1 LIEKIWL
8 DQEER
13 LRRQPSTDVLQ
24 EAEKVGSTF
33 AQKGENSMSL
43 SGRNAVVTG
52 GASGIGRG
60 ICLRLAREGA
70 NVAILDL
77 NVAGAEKVASEII
90 ALGRKAVACQ
100 TDVAN
105 RTQVQAAIER
115 VHKEFGSAHILVN
128 DAGIGKFVPLA
139 SMREAEWDEMIGIHL
154 KGTFNCTK
162 AVVQD
167 MIDAKW
173 GRIVNISSTA
183 GLGGATGLVH
193 YSAAKA
199 GIIGFTKALAQEL
212 GPMGIT
218 VNAIAPGL
226 IDTPILRKDGVLTE
240 RMQKFINITVN
251 RSPVRRSGVP
261 DDIAAACAYLASEEA
276 SFFTGQV
283 MSPNGGMYT

>member
-1 LIEKIWL
+1 
-8 DQEER
+8 
-13 LRRQPSTDVLQ
+13 
-24 EAEKVGSTF
+24 
-33 AQKGENSMSL
+33 MSL
-43 SGRNAVVTG
+43 AGKNAIVTG

-60 ICLRLAREGA
+60 ICLHLARDGA
-70 NVAILDL
+70 NLAILDL
-77 NVAGAEKVASEII
+77 DLTGAEKVAAEVVAI
-90 ALGRKAVACQ
+90 GRKAVACQ
-100 TDVAN
+100 VDVAS
-105 RTQVQAAIER
+105 RAQVDAAVARARQELGPI
-115 VHKEFGSAHILVN
+115 HILVN
-128 DAGIGKFVPLA
+128 DAGIGEFVPLA
-139 SMREAEWDEMIGIHL
+139 QMNEAQWDRMIAIHL

-173 GRIVNISSTA
+173 GRVVSISSVA
-183 GLGGATGLVH
+183 GLGGGMGLVH

-226 IDTPILRKDGVLTE
+226 IDTPILRKSQLPEEEIRGWIETFVGRT
-240 RMQKFINITVN
+240 
-251 RSPVRRSGVP
+251 PVRRVGAP
-261 DDIAAACAYLASEEA
+261 EDIAAACAYLASEEA

>member
-1 LIEKIWL
+1 
-8 DQEER
+8 
-13 LRRQPSTDVLQ
+13 
-24 EAEKVGSTF
+24 
-33 AQKGENSMSL
+33 MSL

-77 NVAGAEKVASEII
+77 NLAGAEKVAAEIT

-100 TDVAN
+100 VDVVN
-105 RTQVQAAIER
+105 RTQVDAAIER
-115 VHKEFGSAHILVN
+115 VHKDLGPVHILVN
-128 DAGIGKFVPLA
+128 DAGIGKFVLLA
-139 SMREAEWDEMIGIHL
+139 EMSEEAWDEMIAIHL

-167 MIDAKW
+167 MITAKW
-173 GRIVNISSTA
+173 GRIVSISSTA
-183 GLGGATGLVH
+183 GLGGAAGLVH

-199 GIIGFTKALAQEL
+199 GIVGFTKALAQEL

-226 IDTPILRKDGVLTE
+226 IDTPILRVGGAITQ
-240 RMQKFINITVN
+240 RMQRFIDMTVKH
-251 RSPVRRSGVP
+251 SPVRRSGVP

-283 MSPNGGMYT
+283 MSPNGGMYM

>member
-1 LIEKIWL
+1 
-8 DQEER
+8 
-13 LRRQPSTDVLQ
+13 
-24 EAEKVGSTF
+24 
-33 AQKGENSMSL
+33 MSL

-60 ICLRLAREGA
+60 ICVRLARDGA

-77 NVAGAEKVASEII
+77 NLAGTEKVAAEIT

-100 TDVAN
+100 VDVVSRA
-105 RTQVQAAIER
+105 QVDAALER
-115 VHKEFGSAHILVN
+115 GHKDLGPVHSLVH
-128 DAGIGKFVPLA
+128 DAGIGKFVLLTEM
-139 SMREAEWDEMIGIHL
+139 SEEAWDEMIAIHL

-162 AVVQD
+162 AVVRD

-173 GRIVNISSTA
+173 GRIVSISSTA
-183 GLGGATGLVH
+183 GLGGAAGLVH

-199 GIIGFTKALAQEL
+199 GIVGFTKALAQEL

-226 IDTPILRKDGVLTE
+226 IDTPILRRDGVLSE
-240 RMQKFINITVN
+240 RMQKFINMTVN
-251 RSPVRRSGVP
+251 RSPVHRSGVP
-261 DDIAAACAYLASEEA
+261 DDIAAACVYLASEEA

-283 MSPNGGMYT
+283 MSPNGGMYM

>member
-1 LIEKIWL
+1 
-8 DQEER
+8 
-13 LRRQPSTDVLQ
+13 
-24 EAEKVGSTF
+24 
-33 AQKGENSMSL
+33 MSL
-43 SGRNAVVTG
+43 SGKNAVVTG

-60 ICLRLAREGA
+60 ICLRLARDGA

-77 NVAGAEKVASEII
+77 NLADAEKVAGEIT

-100 TDVAN
+100 VDVVN
-105 RTQVQAAIER
+105 RAQIDTAVER
-115 VHKEFGSAHILVN
+115 VHKELGPVHILVN
-128 DAGIGKFVPLA
+128 DAGIGKFVFLA
-139 SMREAEWDEMIGIHL
+139 QMSEAEWDEMIGIHL

-162 AVVQD
+162 AAVQD

-173 GRIVNISSTA
+173 GRIVSISSTA

-199 GIIGFTKALAQEL
+199 GIVGFTKALAHEL

-226 IDTPILRKDGVLTE
+226 IDTPILRKDEAITE
-240 RMQKFINITVN
+240 RMQQFIDMTVR
-251 RSPVRRSGVP
+251 RSPVRRVGEP
-261 DDIAAACAYLASEEA
+261 DDIAAACAYLCSEEA

-283 MSPNGGMYT
+283 VSPNGGMYM